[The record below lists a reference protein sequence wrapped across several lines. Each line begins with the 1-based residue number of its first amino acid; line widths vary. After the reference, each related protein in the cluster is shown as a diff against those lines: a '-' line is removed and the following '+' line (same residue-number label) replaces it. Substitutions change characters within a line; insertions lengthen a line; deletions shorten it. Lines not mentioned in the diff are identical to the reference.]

1 MFYVVVAG
9 LAIVGYQCGGDVASL
24 TMANIT
30 GADTVADAAVLCAG
44 ALLIGTSLL
53 KILAPYARNH
63 TSETVLALVSS
74 SVLLYLW
81 YDGTVSLS
89 SMDVNTPLQCG
100 VVWASVLVLW

>member
-1 MFYVVVAG
+1 MFYVGVAG
-9 LAIVGYQCGGDVASL
+9 LAIVGYQYGGASL

-30 GADTVADAAVLCAG
+30 GATADTAADAAALCAG
-44 ALLIGTSLL
+44 ALLIATSVFTM
-53 KILAPYARNH
+53 LAPYAANH

-81 YDGTVSLS
+81 HDGSVSLS

-100 VVWASVLVLW
+100 VVWASVIVLG